1 MNQNLQNLYSEEIIE
16 GSMCSQC
23 GSRFKKSK
31 NSEIFKHGY
40 PVICW
45 DCWDVLNE
53 KVIIINNYRRAEV
66 ETSYSIKRK
75 NTKEKAPFT
84 YYKIHNSEPLK
95 YRAWHIKDKFMFDV
109 KGLDAR
115 LITNSLKEFMKMKG
129 EEVRGWL
136 RNEQKYYMN
145 HSNIKVPKNIDI
157 PGIYFYGKELEILLC
172 TALRD
177 KNGEE
182 VYESHLL
189 KTSDSKIWV
198 VKLGKWIHKK
208 IEYYDFFKERK
219 GTQLPIS
226 KTDEIV
232 GNKYEHSELLA
243 KHK

>member
-1 MNQNLQNLYSEEIIE
+1 MNQNTQKLYSEKIIE

-23 GSRFKKSK
+23 GCKFKNEEGK
-31 NSEIFKHGY
+31 IFNHGH
-40 PVICW
+40 PVVCW

-53 KVIIINNYRRAEV
+53 KVIIINNYKRAEV

-75 NTKEKAPFT
+75 KIKEKAPFT

-115 LITNSLKEFMKMKG
+115 LITNSFKEFMKMKD
-129 EEVRGWL
+129 EEVREWL

-145 HSNIKVPKNIDI
+145 GSNVIPKNADI
-157 PGIYFYGKELEILLC
+157 PGIYFYGKELEILLY

-182 VYESHLL
+182 VYEAHLL
-189 KTSDSKIWV
+189 KTGDGKIWV
-198 VKLGKWIHKK
+198 VELGKWRYKDT
-208 IEYYDFFKERK
+208 EYYDFFKERE
-219 GTQLPIS
+219 GIQLP

-232 GNKYEHSELLA
+232 GNKYENSELLT
-243 KHK
+243 KQN